1 MSATNAG
8 GGDTEPAGFPVP
20 GDTRIRPPRRAG
32 KPPSARRRFAA
43 CRPVRASTEA
53 ARPAGQA
60 RSCYQTRPG
69 PRFFSETPGPGDM
82 RWGRWRIGGA
92 AAARRLSA
100 GLLAGALLLAGS
112 GAAQAQDETLWTAE
126 LIVSSNPGGGWDF
139 GYFSFGNGS
148 LTPNSFTY
156 DGNSFSI
163 DVFAVAE
170 TNCINAMNDVADEL
184 VLMSF
189 RGTDWGKSDRRWVL
203 HIDSHTLDFPDADEL
218 SGPEISW
225 CDISAEDLGWA
236 DGDTVD
242 VKVTRRAATPITVP
256 DGHPVIWQAE
266 ITPESNS
273 GQEGWSGFSSS
284 LYGSLT
290 GPVSFE
296 YKSGSYE
303 VARFYTA
310 SGNAYVELKSGSASG
325 TELAHSNSNL
335 SLHVGSEVLAMSD
348 ASGGATVILWL
359 SAGVT
364 WPSNNG
370 VIVGISTS
378 EPGAPGD
385 LSATAA
391 SATWVTLG
399 WSEPEKTGGSAI
411 TGYEYRRS
419 ADEGE
424 NWGSWTSIPKSASLR
439 SFVVTGLHA
448 DTTYTFQMR
457 AVNDSGSGLHSETA
471 LQQPG
476 QTAFAAV
483 FEDMPDA
490 HDGVTE
496 FKFGLTFS
504 EEPRSLGYLAVRD
517 YLFDITRG
525 EIVGVSRRDRGS
537 NRRWR
542 ITVEPHSMEAV
553 TIELPVR
560 RNCHLAN
567 APCTADGR
575 PLSGA
580 VADTVAGP
588 AAPSVSV
595 ADASASEGD
604 SVVFTVSLSVA
615 TGEQVTVAYATAG
628 GTATS
633 GTDFTAEDGTL
644 AFAAGVTEKTVS
656 VSTTED
662 AVEEGN
668 ETFTLTLSSPA
679 GATLGVA
686 AAATGT
692 IVDDDAAQAA
702 LTATFGGMPG
712 DHSGAAFTFALTFSE
727 EIEGLSYVTLRDS
740 AFVVSG
746 GDVKRA
752 RRQEQG
758 KNKAWTI
765 TVRPDAATATV
776 AITLPA
782 TTDCTASGAICTADN
797 RKLSA
802 AVSDTVV
809 PASSS
814 SDMAGGDM
822 ANADAEEDA
831 LTLLDGVSPE
841 AASAALFGERTL
853 SDAQLDALDR
863 LGNRNGR
870 YDLGDMLSWTDRCRS
885 GEASCGSTPRDAGA
899 ASSALLPFGAA
910 ATARRLR
917 SGRTGRRGS
926 RRRRARGSRLAV
938 LLAAAAAWSC
948 GGDLVEPS
956 TAGREPGAPAAELP
970 APAAIPRGPGFLTV
984 EWTAPAGRAAGV
996 LLELDGPGI
1005 TAFEPAAGLDL
1016 YRSAAPGRHRI
1027 VVAGPLPEN
1036 GPLVRFRVPDR
1047 GRLALYRVRV
1057 LQVTGEDYAL
1067 GDPGEYRAVAGL
1079 GAG

>member
-1 MSATNAG
+1 MSAANAV
-8 GGDTEPAGFPVP
+8 GGDTEPAGFRVSRDP
-20 GDTRIRPPRRAG
+20 RIRPARRAVN
-32 KPPSARRRFAA
+32 PPSACSRFAA
-43 CRPVRASTEA
+43 SRPVGASTET
-53 ARPAGQA
+53 ARPPGQA
-60 RSCYQTRPG
+60 RFQPRSG
-69 PRFFSETPGPGDM
+69 PRVVSEAPGPGGR
-82 RWGRWRIGGA
+82 RWGRWRIGGSPNG
-92 AAARRLSA
+92 ARRRAA
-100 GLLAGALLLAGS
+100 GLLAGALLLAGA
-112 GAAQAQDETLWTAE
+112 GTAQAQTINSDGSATLFTGE
-126 LIVSSNPGGGWDF
+126 LIVSSNPGFADF
-139 GYFSFGNGS
+139 GYFRYGNGS
-148 LTPNSFTY
+148 LTPTTQFTY
-156 DGNSFSI
+156 DGHTFHLDAISVATVGCKNAENQPSSELIMFSTSRGNNWRDNSE
-163 DVFAVAE
+163 A
-170 TNCINAMNDVADEL
+170 
-184 VLMSF
+184 
-189 RGTDWGKSDRRWVL
+189 RWVL
-203 HIDSHTLDFPDADEL
+203 HLDSHTFDFADHEDL
-218 SGPEISW
+218 SPSEITW
-225 CDISAEDLGWA
+225 CDVTTDDLGWA

-242 VKVTRRAATPITVP
+242 VKITRRAGTPITVP
-256 DGHPVIWQAE
+256 DGHPVIWQAD
-266 ITPESNS
+266 ITRGTGSGADHDKQGWSSSNS
-273 GQEGWSGFSSS
+273 
-284 LYGSLT
+284 YGRLT

-296 YKSGSYE
+296 YKDAIYE
-303 VARFYTA
+303 VTDIYNE
-310 SGNAYVELKSGSASG
+310 SGNSYIHFAVGGPDARGLGDSG
-325 TELAHSNSNL
+325 SNL
-335 SLHVGSEVLAMSD
+335 SLHIGTHTLAVSD
-348 ASGGATVILWL
+348 GQTAATFILWQ
-359 SAGVT
+359 STNFA
-364 WPSNNG
+364 WPDG

-727 EIEGLSYVTLRDS
+727 EIEGLSYLTLRDS

-746 GDVKRA
+746 GDVRKA
-752 RRQEQG
+752 RRKTKGSNQ
-758 KNKAWTI
+758 AWTI
-765 TVRPDAATATV
+765 TVRPDTATSTV

-782 TTDCTASGAICTADN
+782 TTDCSASGAICTADN

-802 AVSDTVV
+802 AVSDTVA

-814 SDMAGGDM
+814 SDMAGGD
-822 ANADAEEDA
+822 AAEDA
-831 LTLLDGVSPE
+831 LTLLDGVTPE
-841 AASAALFGERTL
+841 AASAALFGKGRL

-863 LGNRNGR
+863 LGNRNGS
-870 YDLGDMLSWTDRCRS
+870 YDLGDMLSWTERCRT
-885 GEASCGSTPRDAGA
+885 GKADCGSTPDDPGA
-899 ASSALLPFGAA
+899 APSTLLPFGAA
-910 ATARRLR
+910 AGRRRWR
-917 SGRTGRRGS
+917 SGRRGRRGS
-926 RRRRARGSRLAV
+926 RRRRARGTGALPRDHVIEALRRL
-938 LLAAAAAWSC
+938 
-948 GGDLVEPS
+948 
-956 TAGREPGAPAAELP
+956 
-970 APAAIPRGPGFLTV
+970 
-984 EWTAPAGRAAGV
+984 
-996 LLELDGPGI
+996 
-1005 TAFEPAAGLDL
+1005 
-1016 YRSAAPGRHRI
+1016 
-1027 VVAGPLPEN
+1027 
-1036 GPLVRFRVPDR
+1036 
-1047 GRLALYRVRV
+1047 
-1057 LQVTGEDYAL
+1057 
-1067 GDPGEYRAVAGL
+1067 
-1079 GAG
+1079 